1 MQQATRNGHFLS
13 SKHTRKIGHSL
24 RCFFEVDVVQ
34 SIYVP
39 MYKEVYYSVYVFLD
53 HNSPNIMDSLLDRED
68 RIYKLYPKNGFVYS
82 YLEDEPDKVFV
93 DIRIPIMILNRG
105 EFENELYT

>member
-24 RCFFEVDVVQ
+24 RCFFEIDVVQ

-39 MYKEVYYSVYVFLD
+39 MYKETYYSVYVFLS
-53 HNSPNIMDSLLDRED
+53 HNSPEIMDELLDCEN
-68 RIYKLYPKNGFVYS
+68 RILNEYPKDGFVYS
-82 YLEDEPDKVFV
+82 YLEDKSGKVFGS
-93 DIRIPIMILNRG
+93 IKIPIMILNR
-105 EFENELYT
+105 EDK